1 MYTLI
6 IKSRRG
12 SINLL
17 YAPIWSGSIW
27 SPRDRIRA
35 IIGRSSEALINS
47 ADNII
52 SVTIYRRPF
61 PRRVFQIANKL
72 FVPRYTRNGPLHFPL
87 AKRLPDPFR
96 RHYTELGRGWESR
109 FTPFQT
115 WSRFDLGANFRPAIP
130 PRRTNR
136 KAVKRKNS
144 TRSLFASLYPV
155 GHFIR
160 KHDIHER
167 KENRYLNS
175 FALHILRNSY
185 NNILSF
191 SCGNKLY
198 NISVKIFFR

>member
-52 SVTIYRRPF
+52 SVTIYHRPF

-72 FVPRYTRNGPLHFPL
+72 FVGRYTRNGPLHFPL
-87 AKRLPDPFR
+87 AKRFPDPFR
-96 RHYTELGRGWESR
+96 RHYTELGRGWESLYPFPDLVSIR
-109 FTPFQT
+109 SRSKFPPGYSTPENEQK
-115 WSRFDLGANFRPAIP
+115 S
-130 PRRTNR
+130 R
-136 KAVKRKNS
+136 KAQKFDASVVCS
-144 TRSLFASLYPV
+144 RS
-155 GHFIR
+155 FIPLAILSER
-160 KHDIHER
+160 KHDIHEG

-175 FALHILRNSY
+175 FAFHILRNSY
-185 NNILSF
+185 NNNL
-191 SCGNKLY
+191 
-198 NISVKIFFR
+198 